1 MPAHIFMW
9 SYFKS
14 YFLIKCFE
22 KFKQMFV
29 CAPHSC
35 TGFVSELVACF
46 LLEKTHAYLIPPIS
60 AQDKPKK
67 RFFYFKYV
75 TT

>member
-1 MPAHIFMW
+1 
-9 SYFKS
+9 
-14 YFLIKCFE
+14 
-22 KFKQMFV
+22 MFV

-46 LLEKTHAYLIPPIS
+46 LLEKTHAYLIPPIA

-67 RFFYFKYV
+67 RFFYFKHV